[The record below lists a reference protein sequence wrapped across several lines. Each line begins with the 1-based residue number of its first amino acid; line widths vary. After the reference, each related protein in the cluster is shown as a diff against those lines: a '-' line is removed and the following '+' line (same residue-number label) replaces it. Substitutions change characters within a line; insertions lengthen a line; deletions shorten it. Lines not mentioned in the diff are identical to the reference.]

1 MTFTFARFARRTTLA
16 VALCLGAGL
25 SAAADRPDKAANELP
40 PQELT
45 PRTLYQLLLAEIAGA
60 RGQISLSTQL
70 YLDLARNTRDP
81 RIARRATEI
90 AMFARNFEATSQAAR
105 IWAEIAPD
113 SPDAR
118 RILSGVMAG
127 TNGSLDDAQVQ
138 LARALA
144 THPERLAQNLL
155 GLNRALARVEDKQAV
170 QAMVMRLTEP
180 YLDLPEAHFA
190 RAQAAMIAQ
199 DPMEAVAALDTA
211 LGLRPDWE
219 PAILFKAQV
228 LQHAGAADE
237 ALKQIDAALARQ
249 PDNRNLQ
256 VARARAMVG
265 AKRYEEARAEFRR
278 LLEAAP
284 DDRELLFAA
293 ALLAEQLNDRADA
306 ETQFTRALAAGHPEQ
321 DLIRLHLGQIAESRG
336 DGATARKWFDE
347 VRSPE
352 HRAEAVIRNAQSL
365 ARENRLD
372 DARQLLQREE
382 GDEAAR
388 RRYVLAEAQLLRD
401 ADRPAEALAVVDAA
415 LRSRP
420 DDVDLMYEAAMLAER
435 LDRISIM
442 ETRLRRVIALKPD
455 HAHAF
460 NALGYSLADRGLR
473 LKEAEALITRA
484 LQLSPDDPFILDSM
498 GWVRFR
504 RGDRTGALTHLERAY
519 RMRQDPEIAAHLGEV
534 LWSLQRRTDADRILD
549 EAIAAHPDNKLLRD
563 TAQRLRRK

>member
-1 MTFTFARFARRTTLA
+1 MTFKFARFARRTSLA
-16 VALCLGAGL
+16 IALCLGASL
-25 SAAADRPDKAANELP
+25 STAAEKSRAGDELP
-40 PQELT
+40 AQELT

-105 IWAEIAPD
+105 IWSEIAPD

-127 TNGSLDDAQVQ
+127 SNGSLEDAQAQ

-155 GLNRALARVEDKQAV
+155 GLNRALARVDDKQAV
-170 QAMVMRLTEP
+170 QAMVIRLTDP

-199 DPMEAVAALDTA
+199 DPMEAVAAIDAA
-211 LGLRPDWE
+211 LALRPDWE
-219 PAILFKAQV
+219 PAILFRAQI

-237 ALKQIDAALARQ
+237 ALKQIDAAIARQ

-256 VARARAMVG
+256 VARARALVG

-278 LLEAAP
+278 LLETSP
-284 DDRELLFAA
+284 DDRELLFAG
-293 ALLAEQLNDRADA
+293 ALLSLQLNDAADA

-321 DLIRLHLGQIAESRG
+321 DLIRLHLGQIAENRG
-336 DGATARKWFDE
+336 DGVTARKWFEE
-347 VRSPE
+347 VRAAE
-352 HRAEAVIRNAQSL
+352 HRAEAVIRSAQSL
-365 ARENRLD
+365 AREGRLEE
-372 DARQLLQREE
+372 ARQLLQKAE

-388 RRYVLAEAQLLRD
+388 RRYVLAESQLLRD
-401 ADRPAEALAVVDAA
+401 ADKPAEALAVIDAS
-415 LRSRP
+415 LRTRP

-435 LDRISIM
+435 LDRISVM

-473 LKEAEALITRA
+473 LKEAEALIARA
-484 LQLSPDDPFILDSM
+484 LELAPDDPFILDSM

-504 RGDRTGALTHLERAY
+504 RGDGNGALAHLERAY

-534 LWSLQRRTDADRILD
+534 LWSLHRRTDADRIFD
-549 EAIAAHPDNKLLRD
+549 EAMTAHPDNKLLRD
-563 TAQRLRRK
+563 TAQRLRSR